1 MSAKQLFIHPPT
13 LVVLFLVSCTKQ
25 KEGCREARM
34 NPLST
39 LSCAKAS
46 IINYITSENVFL
58 FFKTNN

>member
-34 NPLST
+34 NPLP
-39 LSCAKAS
+39 CAKAS
-46 IINYITSENVFL
+46 IINYITSEDVFL